1 MKRSLVT
8 ALVSFTL
15 VGPNVGLSEAKDP
28 NHAESTAAEVDSS
41 SAVQIL
47 RSAQDDAGRAAVGQR
62 DDDVWPRIELLRR
75 ALAEGGPLA
84 ARFTQTYVPKGFS
97 SGESESGTLFLAL
110 PDCLRWDYDEPYP
123 KSFLLCG
130 QDVYAWNRGESV
142 GRRSRV
148 DARQEAGLDLLLLSV
163 DELRSRYAATP
174 GAAGGEIS
182 LVPLRAPASA
192 PAQASLALDAT
203 GKRLVGLSYRD
214 REGNLTRFALSE
226 YRPRAAAEKDIFQ
239 PPAGISWQDQ

>member
-1 MKRSLVT
+1 MNRYR
-8 ALVSFTL
+8 AL
-15 VGPNVGLSEAKDP
+15 
-28 NHAESTAAEVDSS
+28 AAPLLLLALS
-41 SAVQIL
+41 SA
-47 RSAQDDAGRAAVGQR
+47 ARAAT
-62 DDDVWPRIELLRR
+62 DPWSSIETLRR
-75 ALAEGGPLA
+75 ALAESGAQA

-130 QDVYAWNRGESV
+130 QDVYAWNRGETV

-148 DARQEAGLDLLLLSV
+148 NARQEAGLDLLLLSV
-163 DELRSRYAATP
+163 EELRSRYEAS
-174 GAAGGEIS
+174 AGSAGEIS
-182 LVPLRAPASA
+182 LVPLKAPASA
-192 PAQASLALDAT
+192 PAQASLVLDST
-203 GKRLVGLSYRD
+203 GKRLSGLAYRD

-239 PPAGISWQDQ
+239 PPTGVSWQDQ